1 MEYNPSQL
9 KVINANESKI
19 VCLAA
24 AASGKTRTLTARIEK
39 LLSDGV
45 EPSQIVAITFTRLAA
60 DEMKRRIGDKVKDM
74 FIGTVH
80 SYANKICMMNGI
92 KNYSLINQGDFDD
105 IIHNAAKIP
114 SENYPKIKH
123 LLVDESQDLT
133 ALEFTFIDKIPTEN
147 IFFVG
152 DDRQNIYGFRG
163 GTDKFLRAMKRNPDF
178 KTYYLL
184 ENYRNAPNILD
195 YAESLIGNSAI
206 SPNSRAIKKREGI
219 LEEKVPFMM
228 ALEDLVDSENWGSW
242 FILTRTNDE
251 LDIVRDIL
259 AEKEVPAVSFKM
271 SEIKDNVILDDVI
284 NSDTVKVLTI
294 HCSKGLENKN
304 VIVVG
309 ARKYNEEERKIA
321 YVAATRA
328 ENALYECPSVKSLK
342 KKFKNNRRNN
352 IKEQVEKDPHMISFE

>member
-24 AASGKTRTLTARIEK
+24 SASGKTRTLTARVER
-39 LLSDGV
+39 LLNDGV
-45 EPSQIVAITFTRLAA
+45 APEEIVAITFTRLAA
-60 DEMKRRIGDKVKDM
+60 DEMKRRIGDKSKDI

-80 SYANKICMMNGI
+80 SYANKICMLNGV
-92 KNYSLINQGDFDD
+92 KNYSLINQGDFDN
-105 IIHNAAKIP
+105 IINNAVKIP
-114 SENYPKIKH
+114 VENYPKIKH
-123 LLVDESQDLT
+123 LLIDESQDLT
-133 ALEFTFIDKIPTEN
+133 ALEFSFIDRIPTEN

-163 GTDKFLRAMKRNPDF
+163 GTDKFLRSMKHNPDY

-195 YAESLIGNSAI
+195 YAESLLSGDSL
-206 SPNSRAIKKREGI
+206 SPNSRPVKKRDGI
-219 LEEKVPFMM
+219 LEDKIPFMI
-228 ALEDLVDSENWGSW
+228 ALEDLIDSEDWGSW

-251 LDIVRDIL
+251 LDTVREIL
-259 AEKEVPAVSFKM
+259 TEKEIPMVSFKM
-271 SEIKDNVILDDVI
+271 SEIKDNEVLDDIVA
-284 NSDTVKVLTI
+284 SDAVKVLTI

-304 VIVVG
+304 VIVIG
-309 ARKYNEEERKIA
+309 MKKYNEEERKIG

-328 ENALYECPSVKSLK
+328 ENALYVCSSIKNLK
-342 KKFKNNRRNN
+342 NRKKRTSF
-352 IKEQVEKDPHMISFE
+352 KEQAEKDPRMISFE